1 MLLKQYLLK
10 TLVGSEASLLYI
22 WANAIKSVGINSFLY
37 KMCE

>member
-10 TLVGSEASLLYI
+10 TLGSEASLLYI
-22 WANAIKSVGINSFLY
+22 WANTIKSVGINSFLY